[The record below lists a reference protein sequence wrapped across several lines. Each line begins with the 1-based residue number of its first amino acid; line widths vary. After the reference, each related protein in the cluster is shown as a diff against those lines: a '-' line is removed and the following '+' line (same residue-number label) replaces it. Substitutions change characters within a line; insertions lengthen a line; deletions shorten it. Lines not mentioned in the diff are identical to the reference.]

1 MNYRFVIIE
10 SINKLG
16 TIRLKMIHY
25 EDLDSVMEYNEKC
38 GFKVNTIKKYYN
50 LSEFLNDGLDWVKER
65 ACNKEN
71 EPTCADLIY
80 YGSICDDIIR
90 FMAEYDID
98 WLDLCRSGELYI
110 CLQIFNQ
117 NANKCILMKGGVD
130 NA

>member
-1 MNYRFVIIE
+1 MDSRFSKIE
-10 SINKLG
+10 FINELG
-16 TIRLKMIHY
+16 VVRLKMIHSK
-25 EDLDSVMEYNEKC
+25 DLDSVMTRQEKC
-38 GFKVNTIKKYYN
+38 GFKVNNFKQYKNIT
-50 LSEFLNDGLDWVKER
+50 EFLNDGLDWVRDR
-65 ACNKEN
+65 ACDKEN

-90 FMAEYDID
+90 FMGEYDVD

-117 NANKCILMKGGVD
+117 NTEKCILMKGGVD

>member
-1 MNYRFVIIE
+1 MDSRFSKIE
-10 SINKLG
+10 FINELG
-16 TIRLKMIHY
+16 VVRLKMIHS
-25 EDLDSVMEYNEKC
+25 EDLDSVMKRQEKC
-38 GFKVNTIKKYYN
+38 GFKVNDFKQYKNII
-50 LSEFLNDGLDWVKER
+50 EFLNDGLDWVKER

-90 FMAEYDID
+90 FMGEYDVD